1 MTDPGTEPLAQRN
14 CVPCRGGTPI
24 LTRDAA
30 ERLRAEVPDW
40 MLEDD
45 ARRIE
50 RRFGFKTFAAAYAF
64 VSRVAAVAEEEGHHP
79 DISFGWGYASVS
91 LQTHVIGGLHAN
103 DFIVAA
109 KIDRLLAAPSP

>member
-1 MTDPGTEPLAQRN
+1 MSDPGTEPLAQRA
-14 CVPCRGGTPI
+14 CVPCRGGVPI

-30 ERLRAEVPDW
+30 ERLLIEVPDW
-40 MLEDD
+40 ALEDE

-50 RRFGFKTFAAAYAF
+50 RRFRFKTFAAAFAF
-64 VSRVAAVAEEEGHHP
+64 VGRVAALAEKEGHHP
-79 DISFGWGYASVS
+79 DINFGWGYATIS

-109 KIDRLLAAPSP
+109 RIDVLLR